1 MRQRHHHA
9 ASLLLIL
16 FIDHHATAAWGA
28 KFAGGQRSGG
38 DRRPGR
44 SQANRA
50 LAAHRDGPSRAAAKR
65 FSQGRLVPSSRAE
78 AQEIVASGGDST
90 FGIAQAGIGTR
101 TRVVY
106 LLNDS
111 GRVRYF
117 SAGKERDAVFAEQAL
132 SGDVAF
138 MLVPHWEGVAPGKRI
153 GYGNQKAAF
162 ELDAQRVLLIP
173 HSAKRDDELLAEHHS
188 LERLAELGL
197 PVRQTKL
204 GSIIIQGQRRL
215 VAVQARYVAAT
226 RSPENLR
233 ELLSELS
240 SDELRSAVKQLDDFE
255 RQLAQLHVVIDDLQ
269 IAVDHDGIGIVDPLA
284 VSVQGPDTVK
294 AHLNQA
300 TIARW
305 RKKLVGELQRRP
317 PSGS

>member
-1 MRQRHHHA
+1 MRQSRHHVLV
-9 ASLLLIL
+9 LLLC
-16 FIDHHATAAWGA
+16 FMDHPSTAAWGA
-28 KFAGGQRSGG
+28 KLAGGPRAGG

-78 AQEIVASGGDST
+78 AQEIVAKSGDAT
-90 FGIAQAGIGTR
+90 FGIAQSGIGDR
-101 TRVVY
+101 SRVVY
-106 LLNDS
+106 LLNDG

-117 SAGKERDAVFAEQAL
+117 SAGKERAAAFAEQAL
-132 SGDVAF
+132 SGEVAF

-162 ELDAQRVLLIP
+162 ELDAERVLLIP
-173 HSAKRDDELLAEHHS
+173 RSAKRDDELLAEHHS

-204 GSIIIQGQRRL
+204 GSIMIEGQRRL
-215 VAVQARYVAAT
+215 VAVQRRYVAST
-226 RSPENLR
+226 RSPERLR
-233 ELLSELS
+233 ELLSELT
-240 SDELRSAVKQLDDFE
+240 SDELRSAVEQLDGLG

-284 VSVQGPDTVK
+284 VSVEQRDTIK
-294 AHLNQA
+294 ADLNQL

-305 RKKLVGELQRRP
+305 RGKIVGELARRP
-317 PSGS
+317 SIIE